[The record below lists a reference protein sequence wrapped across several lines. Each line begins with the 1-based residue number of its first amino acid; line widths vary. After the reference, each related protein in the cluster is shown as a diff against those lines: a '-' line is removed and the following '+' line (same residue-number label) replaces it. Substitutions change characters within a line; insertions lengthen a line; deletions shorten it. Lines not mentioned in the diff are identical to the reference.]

1 MGNTLVKALAITVLF
16 GGGWAVLYLIVK
28 TIL

>member
-1 MGNTLVKALAITVLF
+1 MGSTLVKAIVIAVIF

-28 TIL
+28 ALF